1 MARYIQIQWTAAHL
15 DEAREISQRLIEKG
29 LVACASI
36 IPLVESWYVW
46 EGEMQTV
53 SEVKVFLKTTDQN
66 YPKIEECIRQHH
78 SYEVPEI
85 LMFYIEKGS
94 SSYLQWIRGCTQIN
108 SSKKS

>member
-1 MARYIQIQWTAAHL
+1 MAKYIQIQWTAAHL

-36 IPLVESWYVW
+36 VPLVESWYMW

-53 SEVKVFLKTTDQN
+53 SEVKVFLKTALEN
-66 YPKIEECIRQHH
+66 YAKIEECIRQYH

-85 LMFYIEKGS
+85 LMFHIEKGS
-94 SSYLQWIRGCTQIN
+94 LTYLRWIGASTTTK
-108 SSKKS
+108 SK